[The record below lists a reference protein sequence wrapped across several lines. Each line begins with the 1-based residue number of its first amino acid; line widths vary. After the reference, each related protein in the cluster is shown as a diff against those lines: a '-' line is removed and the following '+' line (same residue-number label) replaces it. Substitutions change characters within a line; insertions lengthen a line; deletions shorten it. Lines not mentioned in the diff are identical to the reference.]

1 MDETL
6 VAMAVDALG
15 INEDEVRA
23 HVQELPEVDGFY
35 VWDPARGGRSMIV
48 NRQGERLVAKGF
60 VPLERHV
67 EAFRSGRRN

>member
-1 MDETL
+1 MCRSCPRW
-6 VAMAVDALG
+6 MASTCG
-15 INEDEVRA
+15 T
-23 HVQELPEVDGFY
+23 P
-35 VWDPARGGRSMIV
+35 RGGRSMIV